1 MDQPPSPV
9 GMVWRT
15 VLTVLVLAGALVG
28 SLWYVAFEAKGFT
41 LFQQLVVVL
50 IAFIV
55 AIAVVS
61 IVWITW
67 AGRRGFMRPWH

>member
-1 MDQPPSPV
+1 
-9 GMVWRT
+9 MVWRT

-55 AIAVVS
+55 AIAVV
-61 IVWITW
+61 
-67 AGRRGFMRPWH
+67 

>member
-1 MDQPPSPV
+1 MDQPTTPG

-28 SLWYVAFEAKGFT
+28 SLWYVAFETKFS

-50 IAFIV
+50 IAFII
-55 AIAVVS
+55 AIAIIS

-67 AGRRGFMRPWH
+67 AGKRGWMRAWH